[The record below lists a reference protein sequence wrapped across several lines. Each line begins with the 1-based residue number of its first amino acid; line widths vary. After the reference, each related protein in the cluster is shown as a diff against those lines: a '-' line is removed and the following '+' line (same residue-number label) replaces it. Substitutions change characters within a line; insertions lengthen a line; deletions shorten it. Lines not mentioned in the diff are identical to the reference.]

1 MGTKRVGW
9 ARIKSL
15 INENQNEIKIRNKDI
30 LAVSAAKTLTAG
42 DSGATVYLTKNG
54 SGFNITLPD
63 AEVGMSFKFVIA
75 AGGAANHYILTAK
88 VADKVMGKST
98 VTTTNATTDTA
109 VQEILKVAGKNK
121 VHLKSD
127 AATTGGRVGDVVELV
142 CVEAGYWL
150 CDARLYTSATPP
162 ASITTIQD

>member
-9 ARIKSL
+9 ARIRSL
-15 INENQNEIKIRNKDI
+15 INENQNEIKVRNKDI
-30 LAVSAAKTLTAG
+30 LAVSAVKTLTAA

-63 AEVGMSFKFVIA
+63 AEVGLSFKFVIA

-109 VQEILKVAGKNK
+109 VQEILKAAGKKFKLTPSFCPYLIYLFIAQFFEVKNK
-121 VHLKSD
+121 N
-127 AATTGGRVGDVVELV
+127 
-142 CVEAGYWL
+142 
-150 CDARLYTSATPP
+150 RLN
-162 ASITTIQD
+162 